1 MSEFV
6 KEDWKLKA
14 HAEVKLRREN
24 TNMLVSLSY
33 IQYLKYTDKTNC
45 AICFVNYQLHR
56 HEGTGLDDHAHGVIH
71 SICQLIVDSVSVR
84 SAI

>member
-33 IQYLKYTDKTNC
+33 VQKRYN
-45 AICFVNYQLHR
+45 
-56 HEGTGLDDHAHGVIH
+56 
-71 SICQLIVDSVSVR
+71 
-84 SAI
+84 